1 MVMRLRDLL
10 DESVVKVGLE
20 SHDKEE
26 CFEEMIDILVHAGR
40 LSDRTGALEAVRQ
53 REAQGTT
60 GIGQGVAIPHGKHS
74 SVPALT
80 AALGMSA
87 RGIEFD
93 SIDGDRVRVV
103 FMLLARVDDPGP
115 HVRAL
120 AEIARLV
127 QTPGFYRKLTEAKSA
142 REVLEILD
150 AEE

>member
-1 MVMRLRDLL
+1 MRLRDLL
-10 DESVVKVGLE
+10 DGSTIKIGLQ
-20 SHDKEE
+20 SIDKEE
-26 CFEEMIDILVHAGR
+26 CFEEMTDLLVRAGK
-40 LSDRTGALEAVRQ
+40 LADRAGALQAVQQ

-60 GIGQGVAIPHGKHS
+60 GIGQGVGIPHGKHKS
-74 SVPALT
+74 IPALT
-80 AALGMSA
+80 AALGISE

-93 SIDGDRVRVV
+93 AIDREPVRVV

-127 QTPGFYRKLTEAKSA
+127 QTPGFYRKLVEAKSP
-142 REVLEILD
+142 EQVLLVLD

>member
-1 MVMRLRDLL
+1 MRLRDLL

-20 SHDKEE
+20 SLDKEE
-26 CFEEMIDILVHAGR
+26 CFEEMIDILVKAGR
-40 LSDRTGALEAVRQ
+40 IADRAGALSAVRQ
-53 REAQGTT
+53 RESQGTT
-60 GIGQGVAIPHGKHS
+60 GIGQGVAIPHGKHA
-74 SVPALT
+74 SVPTLT
-80 AALGMSA
+80 AALGIST

-93 SIDGDRVRVV
+93 SIDGEKVRLV
-103 FMLLARVDDPGP
+103 FMLLARIDDPGP

-142 REVLEILD
+142 HDILDILD